1 MDLGIK
7 TPTGGRVRSCS
18 NVEWPDWTA
27 AFKLRQ
33 YQYKM
38 KPREA
43 SGGEGRMQ
51 RSYAAQ
57 PTKSKKT
64 KEQPLTF
71 TMQTKKR
78 GVCEGK
84 EKEDMYITREWGWY
98 FLVDGILAR
107 RVTCAYPCCVCCV
120 VIPLSIAP
128 CCRSGPKCCRYR
140 YGPHKSGGGRRGGVA
155 GDVGIRLQ
163 LIRRY
168 VWPAAP
174 QLQIIAGG
182 HIPSRKSSV
191 NPPARRAVKK

>member
-57 PTKSKKT
+57 PTKSKK
-64 KEQPLTF
+64 Q
-71 TMQTKKR
+71 
-78 GVCEGK
+78 
-84 EKEDMYITREWGWY
+84 
-98 FLVDGILAR
+98 
-107 RVTCAYPCCVCCV
+107 
-120 VIPLSIAP
+120 
-128 CCRSGPKCCRYR
+128 RSN
-140 YGPHKSGGGRRGGVA
+140 HS
-155 GDVGIRLQ
+155 
-163 LIRRY
+163 
-168 VWPAAP
+168 
-174 QLQIIAGG
+174 
-182 HIPSRKSSV
+182 PSRCKQKKGGC
-191 NPPARRAVKK
+191 VKERKKKICT